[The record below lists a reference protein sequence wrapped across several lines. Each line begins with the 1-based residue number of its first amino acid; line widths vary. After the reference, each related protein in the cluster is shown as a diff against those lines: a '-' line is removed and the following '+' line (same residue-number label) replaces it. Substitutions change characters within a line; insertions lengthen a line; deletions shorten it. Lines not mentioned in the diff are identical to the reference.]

1 MSDLKIYPKLL
12 IIGLLLLLIVPI
24 VYSSENN
31 GVLISATPPLL
42 HFGKIQLKITYQWNA
57 VLDGPSEVDQG
68 SRPQYFALVKNGTL
82 LVEVLIG
89 EKTTL
94 HTLEIPIGST
104 GRFQLPL
111 EKQQDILLMEYKI
124 SVSAFP
130 RVKGDGFA
138 ASGKIDWNEEGSRSF
153 EVRIEE
159 DAQGTIQ
166 VELQFLLNMAVG
178 FRSEIDGE
186 VRSQPLIEIRSV
198 EALETATIST
208 KVADMNQNIS
218 IVVAA
223 VVLMSAILLIR
234 ILLKR
239 KVHRVKHSR
248 EQTSILNLEL
258 ATKTVQIRHGRSTC
272 Y

>member
-1 MSDLKIYPKLL
+1 MSDLKIYSKLL
-12 IIGLLLLLIVPI
+12 IIGLFALLSVPT
-24 VYSSENN
+24 VYPSENN
-31 GVLISATPPLL
+31 ELLISATPPVLN
-42 HFGKIQLKITYQWNA
+42 FGKIQLNITYQWD
-57 VLDGPSEVDQG
+57 VILVGPSEVDRG
-68 SRPQYFALVKNGTL
+68 SSPQYSALVKDGTL
-82 LVEVLIG
+82 LVEVLMG

-130 RVKGDGFA
+130 RVKGDGFVT
-138 ASGKIDWNEEGSRSF
+138 SGKIDWNEEGPRSF
-153 EVRIEE
+153 EVRIKE

-186 VRSQPLIEIRSV
+186 VLSQPLIEIRSV
-198 EALETATIST
+198 EALERATIST

-223 VVLMSAILLIR
+223 VVLMSAILLIG

-239 KVHRVKHSR
+239 KLHRVKHSR
-248 EQTSILNLEL
+248 E
-258 ATKTVQIRHGRSTC
+258 
-272 Y
+272 

>member
-1 MSDLKIYPKLL
+1 M
-12 IIGLLLLLIVPI
+12 
-24 VYSSENN
+24 
-31 GVLISATPPLL
+31 LISASPPILY
-42 HFGKIQLKITYQWNA
+42 FGKIQLNITYQWD
-57 VLDGPSEVDQG
+57 VILVGPSEVDRG
-68 SRPQYFALVKNGTL
+68 SSPQYSALVKDGTL
-82 LVEVLIG
+82 LVDVLTG

-130 RVKGDGFA
+130 RVNGDGFA
-138 ASGKIDWNEEGSRSF
+138 ASGKIDWNEEGPRSF
-153 EVRIEE
+153 EVRIKE

-186 VRSQPLIEIRSV
+186 VLSQPLIEIRSV

-208 KVADMNQNIS
+208 KVADMNQSIS

-223 VVLMSAILLIR
+223 VVLMSAILLVG

-239 KVHRVKHSR
+239 KVHRVKHAR
-248 EQTSILNLEL
+248 EQTSVLNLDL
-258 ATKTVQIRHGRSTC
+258 ATKTV
-272 Y
+272 

>member
-1 MSDLKIYPKLL
+1 MKIYAQLL
-12 IIGLLLLLIVPI
+12 IIGLVPLLIVPI

-31 GVLISATPPLL
+31 EVLISATLPILN
-42 HFGKIQLKITYQWNA
+42 HGKINLNITYQWNA
-57 VLDGPSEVDQG
+57 VLDGPSEVDRG
-68 SRPQYFALVKNGTL
+68 SSPQYSALVKDGTL
-82 LVEVLIG
+82 LVEVLMG
-89 EKTTL
+89 KKKTL

-130 RVKGDGFA
+130 RVKGDGFVT
-138 ASGKIDWNEEGSRSF
+138 SGKIDWDEEGPRSF

-186 VRSQPLIEIRSV
+186 VLSQPLIEIRSV
-198 EALETATIST
+198 EALERATIST

-223 VVLMSAILLIR
+223 VALMSAILLIG

-239 KVHRVKHSR
+239 KLHRVKHSR
-248 EQTSILNLEL
+248 E
-258 ATKTVQIRHGRSTC
+258 
-272 Y
+272 

>member
-1 MSDLKIYPKLL
+1 M
-12 IIGLLLLLIVPI
+12 
-24 VYSSENN
+24 
-31 GVLISATPPLL
+31 LISATLPILN
-42 HFGKIQLKITYQWNA
+42 HGKINLNITYQWNA
-57 VLDGPSEVDQG
+57 VLDGPSEVDRG
-68 SRPQYFALVKNGTL
+68 SSPQYSALVKDGTL
-82 LVEVLIG
+82 LVEVLMG
-89 EKTTL
+89 KKKTL

-130 RVKGDGFA
+130 RVKGDGFVT
-138 ASGKIDWNEEGSRSF
+138 SGKIDWDEEGPRSF

-198 EALETATIST
+198 EALERATIST
-208 KVADMNQNIS
+208 KVADMNQAIP
-218 IVVAA
+218 IVLAA
-223 VVLMSAILLIR
+223 VLLMSAILLIG

-239 KVHRVKHSR
+239 KLHRVKHSR
-248 EQTSILNLEL
+248 E
-258 ATKTVQIRHGRSTC
+258 
-272 Y
+272 